1 MKSVCLQFLIV
12 MLFACNDNA
21 LVYSKDI
28 FHKSVV
34 NESLQTPH
42 KKNELFSNYG
52 IAQDRDSY
60 VKLRAKPSVKS
71 KIKTKIPSGEIIYI
85 FSEDCVATGWY
96 IIDYYVSDGK
106 LVTGYVHKSR
116 IKLIDSFK
124 NIPAIF
130 QNVSS
135 ATFIAKDVT
144 LVLNAGK
151 SHNNTS
157 ANKSLHSRGQE
168 GSSTPETIMWGT
180 DGTSPTSEYKSISI
194 ISGKSK
200 QQINRKA
207 FKNFYNVSL
216 ENTRC
221 FLDESTKTLFL
232 TSLNGDG
239 ASAYEVLFIFRNGRH
254 VKTYACQAS

>member
-52 IAQDRDSY
+52 IAQDRDGY

-85 FSEDCVATGWY
+85 FSEDSVATGWY

-144 LVLNAGK
+144 LVLNAG
-151 SHNNTS
+151 NPIT
-157 ANKSLHSRGQE
+157 
-168 GSSTPETIMWGT
+168 TPA
-180 DGTSPTSEYKSISI
+180 
-194 ISGKSK
+194 
-200 QQINRKA
+200 QINHYTAADKKAVVHLKQSCGAQTAHPQQVNIKA
-207 FKNFYNVSL
+207 FL
-216 ENTRC
+216 
-221 FLDESTKTLFL
+221 
-232 TSLNGDG
+232 
-239 ASAYEVLFIFRNGRH
+239 
-254 VKTYACQAS
+254 